1 MASLLLIIINRQFII
16 QVSHLFWSF
25 VKPYFG
31 LKVDN
36 LRPLARLMICSARV
50 NHLSYRNMKILSM
63 IWWTPFEIFDFFL
76 IIWFRKNCL
85 ISCFYRLYIK
95 LMPLILFNL
104 GWQYWI
110 YLWKWLRNAIL
121 MNELFTIIFSN
132 LKNWGEKRTNKEWM
146 FEKTVPT
153 F

>member
-36 LRPLARLMICSARV
+36 LRPLARLIICWARV
-50 NHLSYRNMKILSM
+50 NHPTYRNMKILSM

-76 IIWFRKNCL
+76 IIWFRKNRL

-121 MNELFTIIFSN
+121 MNKLFTIIFSN

>member
-1 MASLLLIIINRQFII
+1 
-16 QVSHLFWSF
+16 
-25 VKPYFG
+25 
-31 LKVDN
+31 
-36 LRPLARLMICSARV
+36 MICSARV

-104 GWQYWI
+104 DWQYWI

-146 FEKTVPT
+146 FEKLSQHFRDGKTGLEFFLPSKTKVYKDT
-153 F
+153 QLESFFLETGFRRH

>member
-1 MASLLLIIINRQFII
+1 
-16 QVSHLFWSF
+16 
-25 VKPYFG
+25 
-31 LKVDN
+31 
-36 LRPLARLMICSARV
+36 MICWARV
-50 NHLSYRNMKILSM
+50 NHLSYRNMKILLM

-76 IIWFRKNCL
+76 IIWFRKNRL

-132 LKNWGEKRTNKEWM
+132 LKNWGKKEQIRSGCLKKLSQH
-146 FEKTVPT
+146 FRDGKTGLEFFLPSKTKVYKDT
-153 F
+153 QLESFFLETGFRRH

>member
-1 MASLLLIIINRQFII
+1 MLLIIINRQFII
-16 QVSHLFWSF
+16 GFASFLVLCLALFWIKSRHNF
-25 VKPYFG
+25 
-31 LKVDN
+31 
-36 LRPLARLMICSARV
+36 RPLARLIICWARV

-63 IWWTPFEIFDFFL
+63 IWWAPFEIFDFFL